1 MYIILLKK
9 FKFLKMKNILHI
21 ISSPR
26 AEISASRKLGNA
38 VVEKIKEKY
47 SDAVIKERDL
57 TKDHVPFLEEKHI
70 NAFFSP
76 EESHSAEQTE
86 ISDYSKGL
94 ISELQEADIIVID
107 SPMYNFSVPATLRAY
122 FDFTSR
128 AGYTF
133 KYDENGPK
141 GLLND
146 KKLYIAFTSGN
157 IYSEGP
163 YQVYDSNVPYV
174 KNVFGFYGVSDV
186 SVFRAEGLSIPGI
199 QETAMEKAI
208 EGITID

>member
-1 MYIILLKK
+1 
-9 FKFLKMKNILHI
+9 MKNILHI
-21 ISSPR
+21 ITSPR
-26 AEISASRKLGNA
+26 VEVSASRKLGKA
-38 VVEKIKEKY
+38 VVEKIQEKY
-47 SDAVIKERDL
+47 SDAVVKERDL
-57 TKDHVPFLEEKHI
+57 TKNLVPLLEEKHI
-70 NAFFSP
+70 NTFFSP
-76 EESHSAEQTE
+76 VESHSSEQAEINE
-86 ISDYSKGL
+86 YSTGL

-163 YQVYDSNVPYV
+163 YQIYDSNVPYI
-174 KNVFGFYGVSDV
+174 KNLFGFYGVSDV

-199 QETAMEKAI
+199 METSLEKAI
-208 EGITID
+208 ENITID

>member
-1 MYIILLKK
+1 
-9 FKFLKMKNILHI
+9 MKNILHI

-26 AEISASRKLGNA
+26 MEVSASRKLGKA

-47 SDAVIKERDL
+47 PDAVVKERDL
-57 TKDHVPFLEEKHI
+57 TKNSVPILEEIHI
-70 NAFFSP
+70 NTFFTP
-76 EESHSAEQTE
+76 AESHSPEQEE
-86 ISDYSKGL
+86 INEYSTGL

-107 SPMYNFSVPATLRAY
+107 SPMYNFSVPASLRAY

-141 GLLND
+141 GLLNN

-163 YQVYDSNVPYV
+163 FQIYDSNVPYI

-199 QETAMEKAI
+199 QETSMEKAI

>member
-1 MYIILLKK
+1 
-9 FKFLKMKNILHI
+9 MKNILHI

-26 AEISASRKLGNA
+26 MEVSASRKLGKA
-38 VVEKIKEKY
+38 VVEKIKQKY
-47 SDAVIKERDL
+47 PDAVVKERDL
-57 TKDHVPFLEEKHI
+57 TKNSVPILEEIHI
-70 NAFFSP
+70 NTFFTP
-76 EESHSAEQTE
+76 AESHSPEQEE
-86 ISDYSKGL
+86 INEYSTGL

-107 SPMYNFSVPATLRAY
+107 SPMYNFSVPASLRAY

-141 GLLND
+141 GLLNN

-163 YQVYDSNVPYV
+163 FQIYDSNVPYI

-199 QETAMEKAI
+199 QETSMEKAI

>member
-1 MYIILLKK
+1 
-9 FKFLKMKNILHI
+9 MKNILHI
-21 ISSPR
+21 ITSPR
-26 AEISASRKLGNA
+26 VEVSASRKLGKA

-47 SDAVIKERDL
+47 PDATVKERDL
-57 TKDHVPFLEEKHI
+57 TKNLIPILEEVHI
-70 NAFFSP
+70 NTFFSP
-76 EESHSAEQTE
+76 AESHSPEQQKINE
-86 ISDYSKGL
+86 YSTGL
-94 ISELQEADIIVID
+94 ISELQEADIIVVE

-163 YQVYDSNVPYV
+163 YQIYDSNVPYI
-174 KNVFGFYGVSDV
+174 KNLFGFYGVSDV

-199 QETAMEKAI
+199 METSLEKAI
-208 EGITID
+208 ENITID

>member
-1 MYIILLKK
+1 
-9 FKFLKMKNILHI
+9 MKNILHI

-26 AEISASRKLGNA
+26 KDLSASRKLGNA
-38 VVEKIKEKY
+38 VIEKIQGKY
-47 SDAVIKERDL
+47 PDSVVKERDL
-57 TKDHVPFLEEKHI
+57 TKNLVPLLEEAHI
-70 NAFFSP
+70 NTFFSP
-76 EESHSAEQTE
+76 AESHSPEQQS
-86 ISDYSKGL
+86 INAYSENL

-133 KYDENGPK
+133 KYSEQGPE

-146 KKLYIAFTSGN
+146 KKLYIAFASGN

-163 YQVYDSNVPYV
+163 YQIFDSNVPYI
-174 KNVFGFYGVSDV
+174 KNVFGFYGVRDV
-186 SVFRAEGLSIPGI
+186 SVFCAEGLSIPGI
-199 QETAMEKAI
+199 MENALAK
-208 EGITID
+208 GIDSIVID

>member
-1 MYIILLKK
+1 
-9 FKFLKMKNILHI
+9 MKNILHI

-26 AEISASRKLGNA
+26 AEVSASRKLGIA
-38 VVEKIKEKY
+38 VIQKIQEKY
-47 SDAVIKERDL
+47 SDSIVKERDL
-57 TKDHVPFLEEKHI
+57 TKSKVPLLEEVHI
-70 NAFFSP
+70 NTFFTPAENHS
-76 EESHSAEQTE
+76 EEQQS
-86 ISDYSKGL
+86 ISKYSEGL
-94 ISELQEADIIVID
+94 ISELKEADIIVID

-141 GLLND
+141 GLLNN
-146 KKLYIAFTSGN
+146 KKLYVAFTSGN

-163 YQVYDSNVPYV
+163 YQIYDSNIPYI
-174 KNVFGFYGVSDV
+174 KNIFSFYGVSDI

-199 QETAMEKAI
+199 METSLERAI
-208 EGITID
+208 NNITID

>member
-1 MYIILLKK
+1 
-9 FKFLKMKNILHI
+9 MKNILHI

-26 AEISASRKLGNA
+26 AEVSASRKLGNA
-38 VVEKIKEKY
+38 VIQKIQEKY
-47 SDAVIKERDL
+47 SDTIVKERDL
-57 TKDHVPFLEEKHI
+57 TKSKVPLLEEVHI
-70 NAFFSP
+70 NTFFTPAENHS
-76 EESHSAEQTE
+76 EEQQS
-86 ISDYSKGL
+86 ISKYSEGL
-94 ISELQEADIIVID
+94 ITELKEADIIVID

-163 YQVYDSNVPYV
+163 YQIYDSNIPYI
-174 KNVFGFYGVSDV
+174 KNIFGFYGVSDI

-199 QETAMEKAI
+199 METSLERAI
-208 EGITID
+208 ENIAID

>member
-1 MYIILLKK
+1 
-9 FKFLKMKNILHI
+9 MKNILHI

-26 AEISASRKLGNA
+26 MEVSASRKLGKA

-47 SDAVIKERDL
+47 PDAVVKERDL
-57 TKDHVPFLEEKHI
+57 TKNSVPILEEIHI
-70 NAFFSP
+70 NTFFTP
-76 EESHSAEQTE
+76 AESHSPEQEE
-86 ISDYSKGL
+86 INEYSTGL

-107 SPMYNFSVPATLRAY
+107 SPMYNFSVPASLRAY

-141 GLLND
+141 GLLNN

-163 YQVYDSNVPYV
+163 FQIYDSNVPYI

-199 QETAMEKAI
+199 QETSMEKAI
-208 EGITID
+208 ERITID

>member
-1 MYIILLKK
+1 
-9 FKFLKMKNILHI
+9 MKNILHI

-38 VVEKIKEKY
+38 VVKRIQEKY
-47 SDAVIKERDL
+47 PDAVVKERDL
-57 TKDHVPFLEEKHI
+57 TKELVPILEEKHI
-70 NAFFSP
+70 NTFFSP
-76 EESHSAEQTE
+76 VESHSPEQAEINE
-86 ISDYSKGL
+86 YSTGL
-94 ISELQEADIIVID
+94 ISELQEADIIIVD
-107 SPMYNFSVPATLRAY
+107 SPMYNFSVPASLRAY

-133 KYDENGPK
+133 KYDENGPQ

-163 YQVYDSNVPYV
+163 FQIYDSNVPYI
-174 KNVFGFYGVSDV
+174 KNVFGFYGVTDV
-186 SVFRAEGLSIPGI
+186 SVFRAEGLAIPGI
-199 QETAMEKAI
+199 METSLEKAI
-208 EGITID
+208 DNITID

>member
-1 MYIILLKK
+1 
-9 FKFLKMKNILHI
+9 MKNILHI

-26 AEISASRKLGNA
+26 AEVSASRKLGIA
-38 VVEKIKEKY
+38 VIQKIQEKY
-47 SDAVIKERDL
+47 SDSIVKERDL
-57 TKDHVPFLEEKHI
+57 TKSKVPLLEEVHI
-70 NAFFSP
+70 NTFFTPAENHS
-76 EESHSAEQTE
+76 EEQQS
-86 ISDYSKGL
+86 ISKYSEDL
-94 ISELQEADIIVID
+94 ISELKEADIIVID

-163 YQVYDSNVPYV
+163 YQIYDSNIPYI
-174 KNVFGFYGVSDV
+174 KNIFGFYGVSDI

-199 QETAMEKAI
+199 METSLERAI
-208 EGITID
+208 NNITID

>member
-1 MYIILLKK
+1 
-9 FKFLKMKNILHI
+9 MKNILHI

-38 VVEKIKEKY
+38 VIEKIQEKY
-47 SDAVIKERDL
+47 SDVVIKERDL
-57 TKDHVPFLEEKHI
+57 TKNLVPLLEEVHI
-70 NAFFSP
+70 NTFFSP
-76 EESHSAEQTE
+76 EENHSSEQAEINQ
-86 ISDYSKGL
+86 YSQGL
-94 ISELQEADIIVID
+94 ISELQEADIIVVD

-163 YQVYDSNVPYV
+163 YQIYDSNVPYI
-174 KNVFGFYGVSDV
+174 KNVFGFYGVTDV
-186 SVFRAEGLSIPGI
+186 SVFRAEGLAIPGI
-199 QETAMEKAI
+199 QETSLEKAI

>member
-1 MYIILLKK
+1 
-9 FKFLKMKNILHI
+9 MKNILHI

-26 AEISASRKLGNA
+26 AEVSASRKLGNA
-38 VVEKIKEKY
+38 VIQKIQEKY
-47 SDAVIKERDL
+47 SDTIVKERDL
-57 TKDHVPFLEEKHI
+57 TKSKVPLLEEVHI
-70 NAFFSP
+70 NTFFTPAENHS
-76 EESHSAEQTE
+76 EEQQS
-86 ISDYSKGL
+86 ISKYSEGL
-94 ISELQEADIIVID
+94 ITELKEADIIVID

-146 KKLYIAFTSGN
+146 KKLYVAFTSGN

-163 YQVYDSNVPYV
+163 YQIYDSNIPYI
-174 KNVFGFYGVSDV
+174 KNIFGFYGVSDI
-186 SVFRAEGLSIPGI
+186 SVFRAEGLSIPGVM
-199 QETAMEKAI
+199 ETSLERAI
-208 EGITID
+208 ENIAID

>member
-1 MYIILLKK
+1 
-9 FKFLKMKNILHI
+9 MKNILHI

-26 AEISASRKLGNA
+26 AEVSASRKLGNA
-38 VVEKIKEKY
+38 VIKKIQEKY
-47 SDAVIKERDL
+47 SDAVVKERDL
-57 TKDHVPFLEEKHI
+57 TTSPTPLLDETHI
-70 NAFFSP
+70 NTFFSP
-76 EESHSAEQTE
+76 AESHSTEQQS
-86 ISDYSKGL
+86 INKYSEDL
-94 ISELQEADIIVID
+94 ISELKEADIIVID

-163 YQVYDSNVPYV
+163 YQIYDSNVPYI
-174 KNVFGFYGVSDV
+174 KNIFGFYGVSDV
-186 SVFRAEGLSIPGI
+186 SVFRAEGLAIPGI
-199 QETAMEKAI
+199 METSLEKAI
-208 EGITID
+208 DGISID

>member
-1 MYIILLKK
+1 
-9 FKFLKMKNILHI
+9 MKNILHI

-26 AEISASRKLGNA
+26 AEASASRKLGNA
-38 VVEKIKEKY
+38 VIQKIREKY
-47 SDAVIKERDL
+47 SDSSVKERDL
-57 TKDHVPFLEEKHI
+57 TKSKVPLLEEVHI
-70 NAFFSP
+70 NTFFTPAENHS
-76 EESHSAEQTE
+76 EEQQS
-86 ISDYSKGL
+86 ISKYSEDL
-94 ISELQEADIIVID
+94 ISELKEADIIVIG

-141 GLLND
+141 GLLNN
-146 KKLYIAFTSGN
+146 KKLYVAFTSGN

-163 YQVYDSNVPYV
+163 YQIYDSNIPYI
-174 KNVFGFYGVSDV
+174 KNIFGFYGISDI

-199 QETAMEKAI
+199 METSLEKAI
-208 EGITID
+208 NNITID

>member
-1 MYIILLKK
+1 
-9 FKFLKMKNILHI
+9 MKNILHI

-26 AEISASRKLGNA
+26 VEISASRKLGNA
-38 VVEKIKEKY
+38 VVKRIQEKY
-47 SDAVIKERDL
+47 PDAVVKERDL
-57 TKDHVPFLEEKHI
+57 TKHLVPVLEEKHI
-70 NAFFSP
+70 NTFFSP
-76 EESHSAEQTE
+76 AESHSPEQAEINE
-86 ISDYSKGL
+86 YSTGL

-107 SPMYNFSVPATLRAY
+107 SPMYNFSVPTTLKAY

-163 YQVYDSNVPYV
+163 YHIYDSNVPYI
-174 KNVFGFYGVSDV
+174 KNIFGFYGVTDV
-186 SVFRAEGLSIPGI
+186 SVFRAEGLAIPGI
-199 QETAMEKAI
+199 METSLEKAI
-208 EGITID
+208 DNITID

>member
-1 MYIILLKK
+1 
-9 FKFLKMKNILHI
+9 MKNILHI

-26 AEISASRKLGNA
+26 TEISASRKLGNA
-38 VVEKIKEKY
+38 VIEKIQEKY
-47 SDAVIKERDL
+47 SDTVVTERDL
-57 TKDHVPFLEEKHI
+57 TKNQVPLLEEVHI
-70 NAFFSP
+70 NTFFSP
-76 EESHSAEQTE
+76 EESHSSEQQE
-86 ISDYSKGL
+86 INKYSQGL
-94 ISELQEADIIVID
+94 ISELQEAHIIVID

-141 GLLND
+141 GLLNN

-163 YQVYDSNVPYV
+163 YQIYDSNVPYI
-174 KNVFGFYGVSDV
+174 KNIFGFYGVTDV

-199 QETAMEKAI
+199 QETSLEKAI

>member
-1 MYIILLKK
+1 
-9 FKFLKMKNILHI
+9 MKSILHI
-21 ISSPR
+21 ITSPR
-26 AEISASRKLGNA
+26 TDVSASRKLGNT
-38 VVEKIKEKY
+38 VIEKIQEKY
-47 SDAVIKERDL
+47 PDSIVKERDL
-57 TKDHVPFLEEKHI
+57 TKNLVPLLEEKHI
-70 NAFFSP
+70 NTFFSP
-76 EESHSAEQTE
+76 AENHSTEQQS
-86 ISDYSKGL
+86 INAYSENL

-163 YQVYDSNVPYV
+163 YQIYDSNVPYV
-174 KNVFGFYGVSDV
+174 KNVFGFYGVTDV

-199 QETAMEKAI
+199 MENALEKGI
-208 EGITID
+208 ESIVID

>member
-1 MYIILLKK
+1 
-9 FKFLKMKNILHI
+9 MKNILHI

-26 AEISASRKLGNA
+26 VGISDSRKLGNA
-38 VVEKIKEKY
+38 VIEKIQEKY
-47 SDAVIKERDL
+47 SDVVIKERDL
-57 TKDHVPFLEEKHI
+57 TKNPVPFLEEVHI
-70 NAFFSP
+70 NTFFSP
-76 EESHSAEQTE
+76 AESHSPEQEE
-86 ISDYSKGL
+86 INKYSQGL
-94 ISELQEADIIVID
+94 IAELQEADIIVVE

-133 KYDENGPK
+133 KYNENGPQ

-163 YQVYDSNVPYV
+163 YQINDSNVPYV
-174 KNVFGFYGVSDV
+174 KNIFGFYGVKDV
-186 SVFRAEGLSIPGI
+186 SVFRAEGLAIPGI
-199 QETAMEKAI
+199 QETSMEKAI
-208 EGITID
+208 NSIVID

>member
-1 MYIILLKK
+1 
-9 FKFLKMKNILHI
+9 MKNILHI

-26 AEISASRKLGNA
+26 KELSASRKLGTA
-38 VVEKIKEKY
+38 VIEKIQEKY
-47 SDAVIKERDL
+47 PDVIVKERDL
-57 TKDHVPFLEEKHI
+57 TKNSVPLLEEKHI
-70 NAFFSP
+70 NTFFTPAENHSP
-76 EESHSAEQTE
+76 EQAEINQ
-86 ISDYSKGL
+86 YSTDL

-163 YQVYDSNVPYV
+163 YQIFDSNVPYI
-174 KNVFGFYGVSDV
+174 KNVFGFYGVKDV
-186 SVFRAEGLSIPGI
+186 TVFRAEGLAIPGI
-199 QETAMEKAI
+199 METALEKGI
-208 EGITID
+208 ESIVID

>member
-1 MYIILLKK
+1 
-9 FKFLKMKNILHI
+9 MKNILHI

-26 AEISASRKLGNA
+26 GELSASRKLGNS
-38 VVEKIKEKY
+38 VIEKIKTKY
-47 SDAVIKERDL
+47 SDAVIRERDL
-57 TKDHVPFLEEKHI
+57 TKNLVPILEEKHI
-70 NAFFSP
+70 NTFFSP
-76 EESHSAEQTE
+76 VENHSSEQKQINE
-86 ISDYSKGL
+86 YSEQL

-107 SPMYNFSVPATLRAY
+107 SPMYNFSVPASLRAY
-122 FDFTSR
+122 LDFTSR

-163 YQVYDSNVPYV
+163 YQIYDSNVPYV
-174 KNVFGFYGVSDV
+174 KCF
-186 SVFRAEGLSIPGI
+186 
-199 QETAMEKAI
+199 
-208 EGITID
+208 

>member
-1 MYIILLKK
+1 
-9 FKFLKMKNILHI
+9 MKNILHI

-26 AEISASRKLGNA
+26 AEASASRKLGNA
-38 VVEKIKEKY
+38 VIQKIREKY
-47 SDAVIKERDL
+47 SDSSIKERDL
-57 TKDHVPFLEEKHI
+57 TKSKVPLLEEVHI
-70 NAFFSP
+70 NTFFTPAENHS
-76 EESHSAEQTE
+76 EEQQS
-86 ISDYSKGL
+86 ISKYSEDL
-94 ISELQEADIIVID
+94 ISELKEADIIVID

-141 GLLND
+141 GLLSD
-146 KKLYIAFTSGN
+146 KKLYVAFTSGN

-163 YQVYDSNVPYV
+163 YQLYDSNIPYI
-174 KNVFGFYGVSDV
+174 KNIFGFYGISDI

-199 QETAMEKAI
+199 METSLEKAI
-208 EGITID
+208 NNIAID